1 MSGFNISGDAIFGR
15 KGANEISKN
24 LFALLVS
31 LFTAIGVGSSAVAA
45 YYCQKLV
52 LTWPILIGVLV
63 IGIVGILIAHRS
75 DNVGILI
82 AHRSDNPAVSLI
94 GLLMVAIPLGCI
106 TGPVVALYTPVSVFT
121 IFLVTTAMVVVL
133 GLVGAVI
140 PDNLESWGSWL
151 LGALLVLLVGYFIIP
166 LSSFVGMPMTQALN
180 IWDWIGVAI
189 FAFLIVYDW
198 NRAMRVPRT
207 VDNAVDCGLAIY
219 LDFINI
225 FIRLLRLYAQKK

>member
-63 IGIVGILIAHRS
+63 IGI
-75 DNVGILI
+75 VGILI

-189 FAFLIVYDW
+189 VAFLIVYDW

>member
-1 MSGFNISGDAIFGR
+1 VSVFNISGDAIFGR

-63 IGIVGILIAHRS
+63 SGI
-75 DNVGILI
+75 VGILI

-121 IFLVTTAMVVVL
+121 IFLVRQQ
-133 GLVGAVI
+133 
-140 PDNLESWGSWL
+140 WL
-151 LGALLVLLVGYFIIP
+151 LY
-166 LSSFVGMPMTQALN
+166 
-180 IWDWIGVAI
+180 WDWLV
-189 FAFLIVYDW
+189 
-198 NRAMRVPRT
+198 
-207 VDNAVDCGLAIY
+207 
-219 LDFINI
+219 
-225 FIRLLRLYAQKK
+225 RLYRTISNRGVPGCWALCWSCSSVIS